1 VDLNQAVGLIGSAG
15 ELRQALVQARRGL
28 VPETPVFSMSPMTN
42 WDPSMAPEGQGVAYI
57 YLPVFPV
64 DVNTGWESA
73 KAPAARAILSRAAE
87 YYEGFES
94 ELGQWFETCIDRQ
107 TRTGLTKGC
116 VTHVDFGAQRT
127 GAKRPAFGL
136 GGPQPLVPGFF
147 LGGAGIHPGGGVS
160 GGPGR
165 LVSRRVLAYLEQGA
179 TVRS

>member
-1 VDLNQAVGLIGSAG
+1 
-15 ELRQALVQARRGL
+15 
-28 VPETPVFSMSPMTN
+28 
-42 WDPSMAPEGQGVAYI
+42 MAPEGGGVAYI

-64 DVNTGWESA
+64 EVNDGWPRA
-73 KAPAARAILSRAAE
+73 KAPAADAIIARAAE
-87 YYEGFES
+87 YYDGFDS
-94 ELGQWFETCIDRQ
+94 ELGRWFETCPDRE

-136 GGPQPLVPGFF
+136 GGPEPLAPGLF

-165 LVSRRVLAYLEQGA
+165 LVSKRVLDYLA
-179 TVRS
+179 